1 MLVPLGDPEGR
12 DCWLL
17 KGSRDPLLLAV
28 RFQGEVRVM
37 DGLCPH
43 AEAPMAHARI
53 TAAGDVMCP
62 LHWWRFDPRTG
73 AGLTDPGKPL
83 ELYDVV
89 EVDGA
94 LHAIIPDDDTPVS

>member
-1 MLVPLGDPEGR
+1 MLVPLGDPAGR

-28 RFQGEVRVM
+28 RFDGEVRVM

-43 AEAPMAHARI
+43 AEAPMATALI
-53 TAAGDVMCP
+53 TEAGDLMCP

-73 AGLTDPGKPL
+73 AGLTDSRWPL
-83 ELYDVV
+83 ELYEVV
-89 EVDGA
+89 EVDGE
-94 LHAIIPDDDTPVS
+94 LHAVVPED